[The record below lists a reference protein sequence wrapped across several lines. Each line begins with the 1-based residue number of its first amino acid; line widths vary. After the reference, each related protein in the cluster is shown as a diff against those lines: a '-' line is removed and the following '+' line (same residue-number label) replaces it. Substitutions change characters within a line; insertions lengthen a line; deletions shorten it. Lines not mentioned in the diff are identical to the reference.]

1 MRLVLF
7 KIENKMNSKEYWNK
21 ELETMSR
28 HDLEKLQVER
38 LRKTIDLAMN
48 SPYYSQVFKELNSYK
63 DLKTNWDGYGGI
75 RPTDNTINSTKK
87 FLEKLKENKISAPSI
102 MVAGSGEVA
111 IFWESKDSYIEV
123 NFDTQ
128 EQFSFFYK
136 IDDNIY
142 GEDDIKVD
150 NLPIRLKEALNYL
163 ESGVN
168 SENDFFIIQNVA

>member
-1 MRLVLF
+1 
-7 KIENKMNSKEYWNK
+7 
-21 ELETMSR
+21 
-28 HDLEKLQVER
+28 
-38 LRKTIDLAMN
+38 
-48 SPYYSQVFKELNSYK
+48 
-63 DLKTNWDGYGGI
+63 
-75 RPTDNTINSTKK
+75 
-87 FLEKLKENKISAPSI
+87 

-150 NLPIRLKEALNYL
+150 NLPIRLKEALN
-163 ESGVN
+163 
-168 SENDFFIIQNVA
+168 

>member
-1 MRLVLF
+1 MITSSLIASFLVAVPIDNSFKDNSIIGNKTQEIFKEF
-7 KIENKMNSKEYWNK
+7 KIKE
-21 ELETMSR
+21 S
-28 HDLEKLQVER
+28 D
-38 LRKTIDLAMN
+38 A
-48 SPYYSQVFKELNSYK
+48 YSQVFKELNSYK

-75 RPTDNTINSTKK
+75 RPTDEIINSTKK
-87 FLEKLKENKISAPSI
+87 FLEKLKENKILTPSI
-102 MVAGSGEVA
+102 MVAGSGEIA

>member
-1 MRLVLF
+1 MITSTLIASVLIAMSIDDSF
-7 KIENKMNSKEYWNK
+7 KDNSIIVNKTQESFK
-21 ELETMSR
+21 ELQIKEFDS
-28 HDLEKLQVER
+28 
-38 LRKTIDLAMN
+38 
-48 SPYYSQVFKELNSYK
+48 YSEVIKELNSYK

-75 RPTDNTINSTKK
+75 RPTDEIINSTKK
-87 FLEKLKENKISAPSI
+87 FLEKLKENKILTPSI
-102 MVAGSGEVA
+102 MVAGSGEIA

-163 ESGVN
+163 ERGVS
-168 SENDFFIIQNVA
+168 SENDIFIIRNVA